1 MEANEDDWDNHHVGK
16 ADQQQENGQTIA
28 KVSIYVAL
36 SLILDIN
43 GRHIQESQLGTIDRC

>member
-1 MEANEDDWDNHHVGK
+1 MEANEDDWDNHHVGE

-43 GRHIQESQLGTIDRC
+43 GRHIQEG